1 MLGFINLGNTC
12 FINSVLQCVFHTPL
26 LSRSL
31 IKCGKDDH
39 GTVIAVFVSAFYSV
53 MFHIMIKSI
62 KKEECV
68 SFVTF

>member
-1 MLGFINLGNTC
+1 MLGFRNLGNTC

-53 MFHIMIKSI
+53 MFL
-62 KKEECV
+62 C
-68 SFVTF
+68 T

>member
-1 MLGFINLGNTC
+1 MLGFRNLGNTC

-31 IKCGKDDH
+31 IKCGKDLH
-39 GTVIAVFVSAFYSV
+39 GTIIAVFVSAFYSA

>member
-1 MLGFINLGNTC
+1 MLGFRNLGNTC